1 MKGIFI
7 TIEGGDG
14 AGKTTQ
20 IKNITDYFESRGI
33 EVIKTREPGGTE
45 IGEKIR
51 NILLDKDN
59 IEMTSVAE
67 MFLYASARAQL
78 VREVVIHALAEK
90 KVVICDRFVDS
101 SIAYQGYARNLG
113 SIVEEV
119 NKYATRELEPDITFW
134 LDIDPDKGK
143 LRAGN
148 IGEHDRIES
157 ETSSFHADV
166 RRGYREIQKKYPE
179 RVKRIDAEKSIGEMS
194 REIKD
199 YLDEL
204 CKKREI

>member
-78 VREVVIHALAEK
+78 VEK
-90 KVVICDRFVDS
+90 
-101 SIAYQGYARNLG
+101 L
-113 SIVEEV
+113 
-119 NKYATRELEPDITFW
+119 
-134 LDIDPDKGK
+134 
-143 LRAGN
+143 
-148 IGEHDRIES
+148 
-157 ETSSFHADV
+157 SFMHW
-166 RRGYREIQKKYPE
+166 QKK
-179 RVKRIDAEKSIGEMS
+179 RS
-194 REIKD
+194 
-199 YLDEL
+199 
-204 CKKREI
+204 